1 MQFTEQ
7 VRKDEESLEVRTL
20 GNLSWTQG
28 RKGRK
33 KKEKGRER
41 EGGICSTSE
50 EKTKKKERQRECL
63 GSGWGPN
70 SLGAQK

>member
-7 VRKDEESLEVRTL
+7 VRKDGESLEVRTL

-41 EGGICSTSE
+41 EGGNLLQHR
-50 EKTKKKERQRECL
+50 KRRQRRKKGKENASVL
-63 GSGWGPN
+63 DVT
-70 SLGAQK
+70 

>member
-7 VRKDEESLEVRTL
+7 VRKYGESLEVRTPQL
-20 GNLSWTQG
+20 DPRQEGEEEERE
-28 RKGRK
+28 RK
-33 KKEKGRER
+33 R
-41 EGGICSTSE
+41 EGGRESVATSE

>member
-7 VRKDEESLEVRTL
+7 VRKDGESLEVRTL

-41 EGGICSTSE
+41 EGGICCNIRREDKE
-50 EKTKKKERQRECL
+50 ERKAKRMPRFWMGT
-63 GSGWGPN
+63 
-70 SLGAQK
+70 